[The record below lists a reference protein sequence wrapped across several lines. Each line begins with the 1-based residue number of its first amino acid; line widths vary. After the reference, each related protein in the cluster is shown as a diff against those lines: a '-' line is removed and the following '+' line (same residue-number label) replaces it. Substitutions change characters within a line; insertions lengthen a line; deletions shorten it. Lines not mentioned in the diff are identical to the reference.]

1 VNRPFEME
9 VTESVIFDWGG
20 VLIEDPA
27 PGLVKYCSEAL
38 AVSKEDYRKS
48 YDKFGGDFQKGVIS
62 EGEFWERM
70 CSSLGVSR
78 PKVTSLWADAFKAVY
93 VPKEEMFSLA
103 AELGKKGYKTG
114 FLSNTEKPAMQY
126 FHQLGYGMF
135 DVLVFSCAEGTS
147 KPERR
152 IYELTVQRLGSKAEQ
167 SVFIDDKREYI
178 NGAQQAGL
186 KAILFESVSQV
197 KDELAR
203 LGVE

>member
-1 VNRPFEME
+1 ME
-9 VTESVIFDWGG
+9 VIESVIFDWGG

-38 AVSKEDYRKS
+38 AVSRQDYIKV
-48 YDKFGGDFQKGVIS
+48 YAKFGGDFQKGLIS
-62 EGEFWERM
+62 EEEFWERI
-70 CSSLGVSR
+70 CSELGVSK
-78 PKVTSLWADAFKAVY
+78 PKVSSLWADAFEAAY
-93 VPKEEMFSLA
+93 VPREGMFSLA
-103 AELGKKGYKTG
+103 SGLRKKGYKTA

-126 FHQLGYGMF
+126 FHQFGYDMF

-152 IYELTVQRLGSKAEQ
+152 IYELTVQRLGSEAGQ
-167 SVFIDDKREYI
+167 SVFIDDKPEYI

-186 KAILFESVSQV
+186 STILFESIRQV
-197 KDELAR
+197 KCELIM